1 MTTPLEFADEL
12 WSGAEHHPFG
22 ATGSVPID
30 AKTLFVASFGNS
42 IAMTTKEGLLVV
54 DTGSPLTAPAIAEEI
69 GSFSREP
76 VEVVI
81 YTHGHIDHVMG
92 AAVLAGTHAQVIAHE
107 NVADR
112 FDRYRLTA
120 GYNAAI
126 NRRQFGLDDLEW
138 PTDYRYPDRI
148 YSDVLVFDVGGEPFE
163 LRHGKGET
171 DDATWVW
178 APERDLICC
187 GDFFIWACPNAGN
200 PQKAQRYPRE
210 WAIALREMAEL
221 EVSTLL
227 PGHGPPV
234 AGAERVAAVLNDS
247 AALLE
252 DLVSQTLELMNEGA
266 SLDEVLARI
275 EMPKALLD
283 KPYLRPV
290 YDEPEFI
297 VRNAW
302 RLYGGWFDGDPSHLK
317 PATRGAL
324 AIELAELS
332 GGAKALAGRS
342 EELFD
347 SDPRVACELV
357 EIALAAAPDDDDVRA
372 SSARIYD
379 RRAELESS
387 TMSKGIY
394 TWAARRN
401 RGDA

>member
-1 MTTPLEFADEL
+1 MATPLEFADAL
-12 WSGAEHHPFG
+12 WKGAEQHPFG
-22 ATGSVPID
+22 ATGSVQID
-30 AKTLFVASFGNS
+30 PKTLFVASFGNS
-42 IAMTTKEGLLVV
+42 VAMVTKEGLLVV
-54 DTGSPLTAPAIAEEI
+54 DTGSPLTAPAIADEI
-69 GSFSREP
+69 GSFAREP

-92 AAVLAGTHAQVIAHE
+92 AALLAGSHAQVIAHE
-107 NVADR
+107 NVASR

-120 GYNAAI
+120 GYNAEI
-126 NRRQFGLDDLEW
+126 NRRQFGLEDLEW

-148 YSDVLVFDVGGEPFE
+148 YSDVLVFDVGGEAFE

-178 APERDLICC
+178 APDRDLICC

-221 EVSTLL
+221 EVSNLL

-234 AGAERVAAVLNDS
+234 VGAERVAAVLNDS

-275 EMPKALLD
+275 KMPKALLE

-302 RLYGGWFDGDPSHLK
+302 RLYGGWFDGDPAHLK
-317 PATRGAL
+317 PASGSTLASEIAKLSGGAGAL
-324 AIELAELS
+324 AARAELLFDTDPRTACELAEL
-332 GGAKALAGRS
+332 
-342 EELFD
+342 
-347 SDPRVACELV
+347 
-357 EIALAAAPDDDDVRA
+357 ALAAAPDDAAVRDVN
-372 SSARIYD
+372 ARIYD

-394 TWAARRN
+394 TWAARRS
-401 RGDA
+401 RGGP